1 MSVETQNRD
10 SRETQRVADGGR
22 KERRMRVVLADDH
35 EAVVQA
41 AAALLVSKFEVVGT
55 ASDGPSLV
63 ECALRLEPDVV
74 VVDISMPG
82 YSGIEAMKRMKAAGL
97 EAKVVFLTVHDDP
110 DFARAALALGTAGY
124 VVKPRMASDLIPA
137 IQQAIAGR
145 SFISPS
151 VAAQL

>member
-1 MSVETQNRD
+1 
-10 SRETQRVADGGR
+10 
-22 KERRMRVVLADDH
+22 MRVLLADDH
-35 EAVVQA
+35 EAVLRAV
-41 AAALLVSKFEVVGT
+41 AALLESKFEVVGT
-55 ASDGPSLV
+55 ASDGQSLV
-63 ECALRLEPDVV
+63 ESALRLKPDVV

-82 YSGIEAMKRMKAAGL
+82 CSGIEAMRRLKAGGL
-97 EAKVVFLTVHDDP
+97 TAKVVFLTVHDDP

-145 SFISPS
+145 SFISPT